1 MASSSVQ
8 SWRTAFLTLRDETLT
23 SPPRTSLSSLLQHL
37 IFSQTDT
44 LVSACTV
51 IPPQEVTSDMMF
63 LVELVGTSL
72 ESEDAGT
79 TYVHI
84 SHLMHRVFRRVFL
97 VMNSSSWATMMSF
110 IGKVVESFI
119 GKANKKKAFTGNS
132 ACPKPIMEILET
144 LRFLSNGYGKHCLPS
159 DTAVFVKIL
168 LHIVTC
174 SHEQLVSSSYVNKQ
188 FSADSGTRISKFSNL
203 WETQTVALA
212 MIEEAFSRVGSLV
225 PVEIWQSTIEVL
237 RKVMDALASKGR
249 PVEGFVMTRF
259 YTSVLDC
266 LHLVLSDPKGS
277 FSEHVT
283 SIVAALQLFFLYGLS
298 SRSLLLC
305 RDTKKELRH
314 QTPKPKFSGSGKIEY
329 GPYRPPHL
337 RKEET
342 MKMQP
347 QSSWDLQSSLDQ
359 ESSGVDFTSSD
370 SEHSDTDGSLKELD
384 YFHSSKARIAA
395 MLCVQDLC
403 QADPKL
409 FSTYWTLLL
418 PTSDVLQPRKYE
430 ATLMTCL
437 LFDPVLKARLASAS
451 TLAAMLDGPSSNFL
465 QAAEYKESNKRG
477 SFTAFSSS
485 LGQIL
490 MQLHTGILYLIH
502 HETHSGLLV
511 SVFKILKLLISA
523 TPYPRMPSELLPT
536 VISSLRMKIF
546 DGFQYKNDQTALL
559 AIALSCLGSALS
571 TSPPSPRVK
580 EMLQEE
586 ILTGFAETSGDNS
599 ILLSILKFSE
609 RVANSTI
616 SFEAFQ
622 VLWAVSH
629 NYPNIMAA
637 YWEQISTI
645 VYGLVRLANLEAPNS
660 EVSIQSLK
668 GDSRNSIGL
677 SGEKFITAAIKVLD
691 ECLRAISGFK
701 GTEDLLD
708 DKLLDTPFM
717 SGILKTKKISSA
729 PSHEVNGPEVSGGD
743 QTVFPSGSRQWS
755 EAIEKHLPLILF
767 HNSPMVR
774 AASVTCFAG
783 ITSSVFF
790 SLTKEKQEYVL
801 SSSIGAALNDEVA
814 SVRSAACRAIGVMAC
829 FPQISCRPEIL
840 KKFIHAAEFNTH
852 DSLISVRIT
861 ASWALANICDSIRH
875 GASDSILEGQA
886 AGPKTD
892 SHSMALLAVC
902 ALRLTKDGDK
912 VKSNAVRAL
921 GNLSRFVQFT
931 SVSSI
936 CDESVDHMCS
946 SPTMHCTELMPANNE
961 HSVELLP
968 ANNDSKASHGA
979 HISRSIIEPSSLRD
993 SFWLERMVQAFL
1005 SCVTTGNVKVQW
1017 NVCHALSNLF
1027 LNETLRLQDMVW
1039 APSVFSILLLLLR
1052 DSSNFKIRIHA
1063 AAALAVPAS
1072 RLDYGTSFSDVV
1084 QGLVHILEGLGSEL
1098 ISTPSSFKYKAALEK
1113 QLTSTTLH
1121 VLGLVSCSSHQLL
1134 RDFLVKKAYFLE
1146 EWLISLCS
1154 SLENSNQQVVE
1165 ASLSGNKD
1173 GSMQKKEMVSAA
1185 VRSLLEVYE
1194 GNHFPGIAQKFEN
1207 LMNCTH
1213 ALS

>member
-23 SPPRTSLSSLLQHL
+23 SPARTSLPSLLQHL

-51 IPPQEVTSDMMF
+51 IPPQEVTSDVMF
-63 LVELVGTSL
+63 LVELVGNSA
-72 ESEDAGT
+72 EGEDTDT

-84 SHLMHRVFRRVFL
+84 SHLMHRVTRRVFL

-132 ACPKPIMEILET
+132 ASPKPIMEILET
-144 LRFLSNGYGKHCLPS
+144 LRFLTNGYGKHCLPS
-159 DTAVFVKIL
+159 DTAVLVKIL

-212 MIEEAFSRVGSLV
+212 MIVEAFSRVGSLV

-237 RKVMDALASKGR
+237 RKVMDALASKGL
-249 PVEGFVMTRF
+249 PEGYVMTRF

-277 FSEHVT
+277 FSEHVA
-283 SIVAALQLFFLYGLS
+283 SIVAALRVFFLYGLS

-305 RDTKKELRH
+305 RDTKKELSH

-329 GPYRPPHL
+329 GPYRPSHL
-337 RKEET
+337 WKREN

-347 QSSWDLQSSLDQ
+347 QSARDLQSSSNQ
-359 ESSGVDFTSSD
+359 ESSGVDFASSD
-370 SEHSDTDGSLKELD
+370 SEHSDTDGTLKEVD

-409 FSTYWTLLL
+409 FTTYWTLLL

-451 TLAAMLDGPSSNFL
+451 TLAAMLEEPSSNFL

-477 SFTAFSSS
+477 SFTAFSIS

-586 ILTGFAETSGDNS
+586 ILTDFAETSGDNS
-599 ILLSILKFSE
+599 ILLSILKLSE
-609 RVANSTI
+609 HVANSTI

-622 VLWAVSH
+622 VLRAVSH

-645 VYGLVRLANLEAPNS
+645 VYGLLRLANLEASNS
-660 EVSIQSLK
+660 EVSIQSLT

-677 SGEKFITAAIKVLD
+677 SREKFITAAIEVLD

-708 DKLLDTPFM
+708 DKLLDSPFM
-717 SGILKTKKISSA
+717 SDIVKTKKISSA
-729 PSHEVNGPEVSGGD
+729 PSQSHEVDGPEVSGGD
-743 QTVFPSGSRQWS
+743 QTVYPSGSRQWS

-790 SLTKEKQEYVL
+790 SLTEEKQEYVL
-801 SSSIGAALNDEVA
+801 SSSISAALNDEVA
-814 SVRSAACRAIGVMAC
+814 SVRSAACQAIGVMAC

-840 KKFIHAAEFNTH
+840 KKLLHAAEFNTH
-852 DSLISVRIT
+852 DPLVSVQTT

-875 GASDSILEGQA
+875 GASDSILEEQA

-912 VKSNAVRAL
+912 
-921 GNLSRFVQFT
+921 
-931 SVSSI
+931 
-936 CDESVDHMCS
+936 
-946 SPTMHCTELMPANNE
+946 
-961 HSVELLP
+961 ELL
-968 ANNDSKASHGA
+968 
-979 HISRSIIEPSSLRD
+979 
-993 SFWLERMVQAFL
+993 
-1005 SCVTTGNVKVQW
+1005 
-1017 NVCHALSNLF
+1017 
-1027 LNETLRLQDMVW
+1027 
-1039 APSVFSILLLLLR
+1039 
-1052 DSSNFKIRIHA
+1052 
-1063 AAALAVPAS
+1063 
-1072 RLDYGTSFSDVV
+1072 
-1084 QGLVHILEGLGSEL
+1084 
-1098 ISTPSSFKYKAALEK
+1098 
-1113 QLTSTTLH
+1113 
-1121 VLGLVSCSSHQLL
+1121 
-1134 RDFLVKKAYFLE
+1134 
-1146 EWLISLCS
+1146 
-1154 SLENSNQQVVE
+1154 
-1165 ASLSGNKD
+1165 
-1173 GSMQKKEMVSAA
+1173 
-1185 VRSLLEVYE
+1185 
-1194 GNHFPGIAQKFEN
+1194 
-1207 LMNCTH
+1207 
-1213 ALS
+1213 

>member
-1 MASSSVQ
+1 MASSSLR

-37 IFSQTDT
+37 IFSHSEI
-44 LVSACTV
+44 LISASPDLPTH
-51 IPPQEVTSDMMF
+51 EVTSDVIF
-63 LVELVGTSL
+63 LVELVGNSS

-79 TYVHI
+79 TFVHI
-84 SHLMHRVFRRVFL
+84 SHLIHEVSRHVCL
-97 VMNSSSWATMMSF
+97 EMNSSSWATMMAF
-110 IGKVVESFI
+110 LGMVVEFYL
-119 GKANKKKAFTGNS
+119 GKADKRKAFTGNS
-132 ACPKPIMEILET
+132 ASLKPIMEILET
-144 LRFLSNGYGKHCLPS
+144 LRYFSNGYGRHCLPS
-159 DTAVFVKIL
+159 DTAVLVKLL

-174 SHEQLVSSSYVNKQ
+174 SHDELVRSFYTSVNKR
-188 FSADSGTRISKFSNL
+188 FSADTGTIISKYSNL

-212 MIEEAFSRVGSLV
+212 MIGEAFSRVGSFV
-225 PVEIWQSTIEVL
+225 PVEMWQSTIEVL
-237 RKVMDALASKGR
+237 RKVMDALASKGL
-249 PVEGFVMTRF
+249 PVEDHSMNRF
-259 YTSVLDC
+259 YTSVLHC

-277 FSEHVT
+277 FSEHVA
-283 SIVAALQLFFLYGLS
+283 SIVAALRVFFLYGLS
-298 SRSLLLC
+298 NRSLPVC
-305 RDTKKELRH
+305 SDRKKELSSE
-314 QTPKPKFSGSGKIEY
+314 TLKPKFSGSGKIES

-337 RKEET
+337 RKGESI
-342 MKMQP
+342 KMLP
-347 QSSWDLQSSLDQ
+347 RRAWDFQSSSDQ
-359 ESSGVDFTSSD
+359 ESSVVDLTSSD
-370 SEHSDTDGSLKELD
+370 SEHSDTDGSLKEVD
-384 YFHSSKARIAA
+384 YFRSSKTRIAA
-395 MLCVQDLC
+395 MLCLQDLC

-409 FSTYWTLLL
+409 FTSYWTLLL

-451 TLAAMLDGPSSNFL
+451 TLAAMLDGSSSNFL
-465 QAAEYKESNKRG
+465 QAAEYKESSKRG

-490 MQLHTGILYLIH
+490 MQLHTGILYLIQL
-502 HETHSGLLV
+502 ETHTGLLA
-511 SVFKILKLLISA
+511 SGFKILKLLISA

-536 VISSLRMKIF
+536 VISSLRKRIL
-546 DGFQYKNDQTALL
+546 DGFQFKTDQTALL

-571 TSPPSPRVK
+571 TLPPSPQVK
-580 EMLQEE
+580 EMLHAENS
-586 ILTGFAETSGDNS
+586 TGLVESSGDNG
-599 ILLSILKFSE
+599 ILLALLKFSE
-609 RVANSTI
+609 RIANPTI

-622 VLWAVSH
+622 ALRAVSH
-629 NYPNIMAA
+629 NYPNIMAS
-637 YWEQISTI
+637 YWGQVSTI
-645 VYGLVRLANLEAPNS
+645 VHGLLRLTTLESPNS
-660 EVSIQSLK
+660 EVSIRSLK
-668 GDSRNSIGL
+668 GDVGNSIGS

-717 SGILKTKKISSA
+717 SDIMRTKRISSA
-729 PSHEVNGPEVSGGD
+729 PSHEVDGPEVSGGY
-743 QTVFPSGSRQWS
+743 QTVYPSGSRQWS
-755 EAIEKHLPLILF
+755 EAIEKHLPLIMF

-783 ITSSVFF
+783 ITSSIFF
-790 SLTKEKQEYVL
+790 SLTSEKQEYVL
-801 SSSIGAALNDEVA
+801 SSSISAALNDEVA
-814 SVRSAACRAIGVMAC
+814 SVRSVACRAIGVMAC
-829 FPQISCRPEIL
+829 FPQISYRPEIL

-852 DSLISVRIT
+852 DPLVSVRIT
-861 ASWALANICDSIRH
+861 ASWALANICDSLRH
-875 GASDSILEGQA
+875 RANDSNLEGQA
-886 AGPKTD
+886 ADPKTD
-892 SHSMALLAVC
+892 SHSIALLAEC

-936 CDESVDHMCS
+936 HDESVDHVS
-946 SPTMHCTELMPANNE
+946 VSPTMRNGLLLANNNFK
-961 HSVELLP
+961 S
-968 ANNDSKASHGA
+968 SHGA
-979 HISRSIIEPSSLRD
+979 HTSGSIMETASMRD

-1072 RLDYGTSFSDVV
+1072 RLDYGTSFTDVV
-1084 QGLVHILEGLGSEL
+1084 QGLVHILEGLGSDL

-1113 QLTSTTLH
+1113 QLTSSTLH
-1121 VLGLVSCSSHQLL
+1121 VLGLVSCNCHQPL
-1134 RDFLVKKAYFLE
+1134 RDFLVKKASFLE

-1154 SLENSNQQVVE
+1154 SLENSNQEVVE
-1165 ASLSGNKD
+1165 TSSENKEGSLR
-1173 GSMQKKEMVSAA
+1173 KKEMIFAA
-1185 VRSLLEVYE
+1185 IRSLLEVYE
-1194 GNHFPGIAQKFEN
+1194 GNYSRGITQKFEN
-1207 LMNCTH
+1207 LMNRMH